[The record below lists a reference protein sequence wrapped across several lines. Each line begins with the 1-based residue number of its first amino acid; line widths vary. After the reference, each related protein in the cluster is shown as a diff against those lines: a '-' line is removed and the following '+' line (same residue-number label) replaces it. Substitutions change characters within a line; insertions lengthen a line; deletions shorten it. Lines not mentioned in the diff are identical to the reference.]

1 MRLTRLVFG
10 LAIVAFPAFAQTPYS
25 FRKTLD
31 QVRQTNPVLRL
42 QAMDVEATRSDEI
55 TAGLKSN
62 PVLNNQTLLQLSSR
76 HLPDGGGYLS
86 ARNRQF
92 WLQLTKEF
100 DLYGKRERKVRFAK
114 GMTSL
119 SENNLRETSR
129 TVLRDAGLAWVDA
142 WYASVRLDL
151 LLQTQVNLDS
161 LVLLNK
167 VRLRNQVVT
176 TTDLTR
182 TELLAEQNSL
192 QIRTAR
198 QNYANQLAQLKL
210 QTGQTDSLQIDL
222 SDPVLT
228 PLLAD
233 SLLTFALNQ
242 RSDMQVARS
251 GLEAADRNA
260 DLQQVLAKPRNE
272 MGTIWNPQNAVP
284 YLGIYLTF
292 ELPVFARNQGEIQ
305 KSRILQQQ
313 AQDLITFTQKRIST
327 ELRTALVTLHNHQN
341 TIQKYQQI
349 LSQSDKVLASVRYA
363 YLKGATTLVDYL
375 EAQRFWF
382 DTRQTYYDALYE
394 YRKSFVEVLYTSGL
408 ISQW

>member
-1 MRLTRLVFG
+1 MRLTTLVFG
-10 LAIVAFPAFAQTPYS
+10 LAIVVFPGMAQTPYS

-31 QVRQTNPVLRL
+31 QVRQSNPILRL
-42 QAMDVEATRSDEI
+42 QAFDVEATRADEI

-62 PVLNNQTLLQLSSR
+62 PVLNNQTLLQLSQR
-76 HLPDGGGYLS
+76 HLPDGAGYLS
-86 ARNRQF
+86 SRNRQF

-100 DLYGKRERKVRFAK
+100 DIYGKRERKVRFAK
-114 GMTSL
+114 GVTAL
-119 SENNLRETSR
+119 SESSLKETSR
-129 TVLRDAGLAWVDA
+129 SVLRDAGLAWVDA
-142 WYASVRLDL
+142 WYASVRLNL

-167 VRLRNQVVT
+167 IRLRNQVVT

-198 QNYANQLAQLKL
+198 QTYANELVKLKL
-210 QTGQTDSLQIDL
+210 QTGQSDSLQIDL
-222 SDPVLT
+222 NDPVLS
-228 PLLAD
+228 PLSAD
-233 SLLTFALNQ
+233 SLMNYALQQ
-242 RSDMQVARS
+242 RTDMQVARS
-251 GLEAADRNA
+251 GLDAADRNA
-260 DLQQVLAKPRNE
+260 ELQKVLAKPSNE
-272 MGTIWNPQNAVP
+272 MGTIWNPQNSVP
-284 YLGIYLTF
+284 YLGVYLTF

-305 KSRILQQQ
+305 KSRVLQQQ
-313 AQDLITFTQKRIST
+313 ARDLITYTQKRIGT
-327 ELRTALVTLHNHQN
+327 ELNTALVTLHNHQT

-349 LSQSDKVLASVRYA
+349 LEQSDKVLASVRYA

-382 DTRQTYYDALYE
+382 DTRQTYFDAVYE